1 MTPEELNIQYD
12 GVLEIATGYS
22 ANTKIWK
29 NTKARWSKLVAKLSE
44 ATRTNE
50 TYIQFM
56 RASKAD
62 QGKIKD
68 VGGFVGGYLDK
79 GLRRKSSVMYKQLV
93 SLDIDFSHNDFW
105 WDFTMLYGCAAVI
118 HSTHKSSFDKPRH
131 RLLIPL
137 SREVTIE
144 EYQAIARRI
153 AGDLNIELFDQS
165 TFEPE
170 RLMFWPSVSKDVEYY
185 FEYQDGPWLDA
196 DYILSLYDDWHD
208 TTEWPTAANSTDS
221 ILKDVK
227 KQEDPEDKKGIV
239 GTFCRAYGI
248 ESAIETFLSDV
259 YEPAGDGRYTYK
271 LGSTSAGLIIY
282 DDKFAYSHH
291 GTDPA
296 GGRLCNAFD
305 LVRIHKYGHLDTG
318 KEKSDQDKASF
329 KAMEEFATKDNAVKH
344 QIADEKFAEAKF
356 DFATDLPED
365 TEADDTWIEQLE
377 ANTKGEYNN
386 SATNIN
392 LIVQNDKYLK
402 GAFKLNM
409 FDAKRY
415 ILKSVPWRKIEAE
428 EPMRDVDYSGVR
440 NYIECVYGI
449 VSSQKIDDALALDV
463 EKHSFHP
470 IQEYLNSLEWDG
482 VPRVDT
488 LLVDYFGATDNSY
501 TRAAIRKTL
510 CAAVTRVFHPGAKFD
525 MVLVLVGKQGTYKS
539 TFVRKLGMDWF
550 SDTFSTFQGKES
562 FEQLRGA
569 WLVEMAEL
577 SGLKKAEV
585 ETIKQFISKCDDMY
599 RPAYGRT
606 VETYKRQCVFFG
618 TTNDSDFLHDPSGNR
633 RFNPVNIDFDKAT
646 KSVRDDL
653 TQDEVDQI
661 WAEAYYLVKQGE
673 KLYFDDEESELAKE
687 SQVEHSAIDERAG
700 LAEKYLERLLP
711 KDWDKKDLYDRRSWL
726 DDPLAEA
733 GSVQRDFVCTAEIW
747 CECLGKDKNDMTRYN
762 TKDINSLMASLP
774 NWEFVSS
781 TKNFPIYGKQRF
793 YRRKDSLL

>member
-1 MTPEELNIQYD
+1 MAPEELNIRYD

-470 IQEYLNSLEWDG
+470 IQEYLNSLKWDE

-488 LLVDYFGATDNSY
+488 LLIDYFGAADNSY

-633 RFNPVNIDFDKAT
+633 RFNPVNIDFDEAT

-661 WAEAYYLVKQGE
+661 WAEAYYLVKHGE

-700 LAEKYLERLLP
+700 LVEKYLERLLP

-793 YRRKDSLL
+793 YKRKDSLL

>member
-1 MTPEELNIQYD
+1 MTTEELNIRYD
-12 GVLEIATGYS
+12 GILEIATGFR
-22 ANTKIWK
+22 ADTKIWK
-29 NTKARWSKLVAKLSE
+29 NTKIRWSKLVSKLSE
-44 ATRTNE
+44 AVQTNE
-50 TYIQFM
+50 TYMQFI
-56 RASKAD
+56 RASKTD
-62 QGKIKD
+62 QTKIKD
-68 VGGFVGGYLDK
+68 VGGFVGGFLDK
-79 GLRRKSSVMYKQLV
+79 GLRRKSSILYKQLI
-93 SLDIDFSHNDFW
+93 SLDIDYSHADFW
-105 WDFTMLYGCAAVI
+105 WDFAMLYGCAAVI
-118 HSTHKSSFDKPRH
+118 HSTHKSTPEKPRH

-137 SREVTIE
+137 SREVTVE

-170 RLMFWPSVSKDVEYY
+170 RLMFWPSVSKDMPYY
-185 FEYQDGPWLDA
+185 FKYQDGPWLDA
-196 DYILSLYDDWHD
+196 DYVLGLYDDWHD
-208 TTEWPTAANSTDS
+208 TTEWPTATNSLDV

-227 KQEDPEDKKGIV
+227 KQEDPEEKKGIV
-239 GTFCRAYGI
+239 GIFCRAYGI
-248 ESAIETFLSDV
+248 ENAIETFLSDI

-271 LGSTSAGLIIY
+271 LGSTAAGLIIY

-318 KEKSDQDKASF
+318 KEKSEHDKASF
-329 KAMEEFATKDNAVKH
+329 KAMEEFAAKDSAVKH

-356 DFATDLPED
+356 DFATELSND
-365 TEADDTWIEQLE
+365 TEEDNSWIEQLE

-386 SATNIN
+386 SAININ
-392 LIVQNDKYLK
+392 LIIQNDRYLRN
-402 GAFKLNM
+402 AFKLNM
-409 FDAKRY
+409 FDSKRY
-415 ILKSVPWRKIEAE
+415 VLRSMPWRKIETE

-440 NYIECVYGI
+440 NYIECIYGI
-449 VSSQKIDDALALDV
+449 VSSQKIDDALALDA

-470 IQEYLNSLEWDG
+470 IQQYLNSLSWDNIS
-482 VPRVDT
+482 RVDT
-488 LLVDYFGATDNSY
+488 LLIDYFGAVDNSY

-510 CAAVTRVFHPGAKFD
+510 CAAVTRVFRPGTKFD

-585 ETIKQFISKCDDMY
+585 ETIKQFISKCEDMY

-606 VETYKRQCVFFG
+606 VETYRRQCVFFG

-633 RFNPVNIDFDKAT
+633 RFNPVNIDLEKAT
-646 KSVRDDL
+646 KSVKDDL

-687 SQVEHSAIDERAG
+687 SQVMHSAIDERAG
-700 LAEKYLERLLP
+700 LVEKYLERLLP
-711 KDWDKKDLYDRRSWL
+711 EDWDKKDLYDRRSWL
-726 DDPLAEA
+726 DDPLAPT
-733 GSVQRDFVCTAEIW
+733 GTIQRMFVCTAEIW

-774 NWEFVSS
+774 NWEFISS

-793 YRRKDSLL
+793 YKRKDEIL

>member
-1 MTPEELNIQYD
+1 MTLEELNIQYD

-196 DYILSLYDDWHD
+196 DYVLNLYDDWRD

-248 ESAIETFLSDV
+248 ESAIEAFLSDV

-356 DFATDLPED
+356 DFAADLPED

-415 ILKSVPWRKIEAE
+415 ILRSVPWRKIEAE

-470 IQEYLNSLEWDG
+470 IQEYLNSLKWDE

-488 LLVDYFGATDNSY
+488 LLIDYFGAADNSY

-653 TQDEVDQI
+653 TQYEVDQI

-687 SQVEHSAIDERAG
+687 SQTEHSAVDERTG
-700 LAEKYLERLLP
+700 LVEQYLNRLLP

-793 YRRKDSLL
+793 YKRKDSLL

>member
-1 MTPEELNIQYD
+1 MAQFDNIKYD
-12 GVLEIATGYS
+12 GVLEIATGFS
-22 ANTKIWK
+22 ANTKVWK

-44 ATRTNE
+44 ATKTNE

-68 VGGFVGGYLDK
+68 VGGYVGGYLDK
-79 GLRRKSSVMYKQLV
+79 GLRRKGSVLYKQLV
-93 SLDIDFSHNDFW
+93 TLDIDYSHPEFW
-105 WDFTMLYGCAAVI
+105 WDFQMLYDCAAVI
-118 HSTHKSSFDKPRH
+118 HATHKSSETKPRH
-131 RLLIPL
+131 RLIIPL
-137 SREVTIE
+137 SREVTVE

-170 RLMFWPSVSKDVEYY
+170 RLMFWPSVSKDVKYY
-185 FEYQDGPWLDA
+185 FEFQDGPWLDA
-196 DYILSLYDDWHD
+196 DYVLSLYDDWHD
-208 TTEWPTAANSTDS
+208 TTEWPTASDSTD
-221 ILKDVK
+221 IVLNQVK
-227 KQEDPEDKKGIV
+227 KQEDPEEKKGIV
-239 GTFCRAYGI
+239 GTFCRTYGI
-248 ESAIETFLSDV
+248 EQAIETFLPDI

-271 LGSTSAGLIIY
+271 LGSTAAGLIVY

-318 KEKSDQDKASF
+318 KEKTDQDKASF
-329 KAMEEFATKDNAVKH
+329 KAMEEFATKDSAVKH

-356 DFATDLPED
+356 DFATELPED
-365 TEADDTWIEQLE
+365 TESDDTWIEQLE

-392 LIVQNDKYLK
+392 LIVQNDRFLK
-402 GAFKLNM
+402 GAFKLNL
-409 FDAKRY
+409 FDSKRY

-470 IQEYLNSLEWDG
+470 ICEYIKSLSWDG
-482 VPRVDT
+482 VERIDT
-488 LLVDYFGATDNSY
+488 LLIDYFGANDNSY

-510 CAAVTRVFHPGAKFD
+510 CAAVARVFHPGTKFD

-569 WLVEMAEL
+569 WLIEMAEL

-599 RPAYGRT
+599 RPAFGRT
-606 VETYKRQCVFFG
+606 VETYRRQCVFFG
-618 TTNDSDFLHDPSGNR
+618 TTNDSDFLHDSSGNR
-633 RFNPVNIDFDKAT
+633 RFNPVNVDIEKAS
-646 KSVRDDL
+646 KSVINDL
-653 TQDEVDQI
+653 TQEEVDQI
-661 WAEAYYLVKQGE
+661 WAEAYYLVQNGE

-687 SQVEHSAIDERAG
+687 SQVEHSALDERRG
-700 LAEKYLERLLP
+700 LVENYLNRLLP
-711 KDWDKKDLYDRRSWL
+711 NDWDKKDLYDRRSWL
-726 DDPLAEA
+726 DDPLADA
-733 GSVQRDFVCTAEIW
+733 GTCQRDFVCTAEIW

-774 NWEFVSS
+774 EWEFVSS

-793 YRRKDSLL
+793 YKRKDSLL